1 MVITTP
7 ITNDTERLNA
17 IKEETKLFLK
27 QLEENVGWL
36 TAFEFVD
43 TYSTLVTDQIVS
55 QLKNTVNAV
64 NNFAST
70 LERMKKDEYDN
81 ETIVM
86 ERIQ

>member
-36 TAFEFVD
+36 TAFEFVA
-43 TYSTLVTDQIVS
+43 TYSTLVTDQIVF
-55 QLKNTVNAV
+55 QLKNTVNAID
-64 NNFAST
+64 NFAST
-70 LERMKKDEYDN
+70 LERMKKDEDDN
-81 ETIVM
+81 ETIIM
-86 ERIQ
+86 ERRQ